1 MRKIAFVALALLV
14 ATVGMAKKNKK
25 TEPVPVAEPPMTEMQ
40 EVSYALGASMGEGL
54 LQNSSKA
61 GITLDLESLLKGVGD
76 GFSSSNKF
84 DEAKMQ
90 QSFAKLDSIV
100 MEQQKLAAA
109 KDKEFLE
116 QNKNTFGIITTPSG
130 LQYKVITMGDG
141 PTPAATDKVKVHYHG
156 TTIDGTVF
164 DSSVDRGEPI
174 TFALNQVIKGWT
186 EGVQLMPVGSKFI
199 FCIPSEL
206 AYGEQGAGNG
216 VIKPGATLIFE
227 IELLGIEQP

>member
-1 MRKIAFVALALLV
+1 
-14 ATVGMAKKNKK
+14 
-25 TEPVPVAEPPMTEMQ
+25 MQ